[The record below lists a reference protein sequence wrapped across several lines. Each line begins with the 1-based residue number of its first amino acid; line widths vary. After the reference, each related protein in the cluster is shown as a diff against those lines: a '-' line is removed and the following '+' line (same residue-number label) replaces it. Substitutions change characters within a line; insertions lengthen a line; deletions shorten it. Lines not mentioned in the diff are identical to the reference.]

1 MILML
6 LGYKLKQDFHQNLS
20 KVQVY
25 LKVKLIFSDCFLH
38 QIIQAQIGFQILEV
52 DLEGPATNSISEPF
66 LWLVLNRSRVFVCT
80 ATFFMKVSLFSKT
93 VNWNPAKKCISRKLL
108 ALIITIIIIIVIA
121 HLLTVD
127 KKRFHIIKRNRTN

>member
-52 DLEGPATNSISEPF
+52 DLAGPATNIISEPF

-93 VNWNPAKKCISRKLL
+93 VNWNPAKN
-108 ALIITIIIIIVIA
+108 VFPENFW
-121 HLLTVD
+121 H
-127 KKRFHIIKRNRTN
+127 